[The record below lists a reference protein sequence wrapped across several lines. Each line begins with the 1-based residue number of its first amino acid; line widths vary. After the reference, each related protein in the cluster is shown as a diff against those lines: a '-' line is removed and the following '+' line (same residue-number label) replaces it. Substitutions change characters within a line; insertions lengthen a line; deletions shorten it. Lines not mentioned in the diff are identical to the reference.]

1 MRKIQAPRSPSP
13 RPPVEDFNL
22 PESELRA
29 RLVTGTHREG
39 LIAYLGAS
47 LYRELRTLTLR
58 ASKVRRIPGKRAYV
72 LPGIMGSRLGV
83 PARGRTPEQVIWI
96 DPLTI
101 ESGRLA
107 QLALP
112 ARRPL
117 RPLGV
122 QLFKYLKLKLAL
134 EIAGYRVDFHDFDWR
149 LSIDVLGR
157 QLLTR
162 LQRERATSV
171 ALVAHSMGG
180 LVARAAMKGDRKRR
194 ICRLLMLATP
204 NYGSYA
210 PVLALR
216 GAYPPV
222 RRIAQL
228 DHLHDAETHAQRVF
242 ATFPGLYQLLPA
254 AERLDSVDL
263 YNADAWPRDVRA
275 PRRALLERARGIRER
290 LAYADERCTLIAG
303 VDQPTI
309 TGLLGRDGEFA
320 YRITN
325 AGDGTVPTELALIEG
340 VDAYFVR
347 DEHSELP
354 HNSAVVA
361 AVVDLL
367 ERGRTRRL
375 ARRFSHSATP
385 PFILTER
392 EFRADDSSKH
402 DWRRMTLTERRRLL
416 AGVVFPMLD

>member
-1 MRKIQAPRSPSP
+1 MA
-13 RPPVEDFNL
+13 
-22 PESELRA
+22 
-29 RLVTGTHREG
+29 
-39 LIAYLGAS
+39 
-47 LYRELRTLTLR
+47 LR
-58 ASKVRRIPGKRAYV
+58 ASKARPVSGKRAYL

-83 PARGRTPEQVIWI
+83 PARGRAPEQVIWI

-101 ESGRLA
+101 ERGRLA
-107 QLALP
+107 DLALP
-112 ARRPL
+112 ARR
-117 RPLGV
+117 RMQPLGV

-134 EIAGYRVDFHDFDWR
+134 EIAGYRVDFHAFDWR

-157 QLLTR
+157 QLLAR
-162 LQRERATSV
+162 LKRERATSV
-171 ALVAHSMGG
+171 ALIAHSMGG
-180 LVARAAMKGDRKRR
+180 LVARAAMKADRRRR
-194 ICRLLMLATP
+194 ITRLLMLATP

-263 YNADAWPRDVRA
+263 YDVGVWPRDVRA
-275 PRRALLERARGIRER
+275 PRRALLQQALGMRKQFAD
-290 LAYADERCTLIAG
+290 ADERCTLIAG
-303 VDQPTI
+303 IDQPTI
-309 TGLLGRDGEFA
+309 TGLLERDGEFL
-320 YRITN
+320 YRVTN
-325 AGDGTVPTELALIEG
+325 AGDGTVPTEFALLEG
-340 VDAYFVR
+340 IDAYFVR

-375 ARRFSHSATP
+375 PRRISHAMAAP
-385 PFILTER
+385 LILTER
-392 EFRADDSSKH
+392 EFRAGDSSKH
-402 DWRRMTLTERRRLL
+402 DWRRMTLAERRGLL
-416 AGVVFPMLD
+416 AGVVFPMFS